1 MPDPSVPIV
10 SIVIPV
16 RNESRA
22 LAAMLKAMA
31 DLNWP
36 KGSRE
41 LILVDNASFDSS
53 GALLKKAGGGGAE
66 EVGESRRGSYAVRNA
81 ETAIAGGEIPAF
93 TDTDCRP
100 ERDWL
105 VKGADILRRHGLDT
119 VTGKV
124 RQVSPARRTLFD
136 IVDQSIYVQTSLFR
150 KLSGE
155 QGFQG
160 SKSLP
165 ERGRERRHVGVAADA
180 DAEEMDLKAGDF
192 FLPVGNQH
200 GKRDGMRG
208 VADGIELS
216 DGYNAQ
222 DPSASDS
229 SKTASTSSS
238 VPPAVSRTQRIA
250 FSTAVPTACAWNPS
264 PLRGSRSSASRCP
277 IASSPRRGLPIP
289 SKQQRTGFQDFGE
302 RCIANKK
309 APGAGNLQ
317 IPDPGANRSV
327 TVFIRK
333 QAAGRR
339 A

>member
-16 RNESRA
+16 RNESR
-22 LAAMLKAMA
+22 AMA

-53 GALLKKAGGGGAE
+53 GTLLKKAGGGRAE
-66 EVGESRRGSYAVRNA
+66 GVGESRRGSYAVRNA
-81 ETAIAGGEIPAF
+81 ETSIAGGEIPAF

-165 ERGRERRHVGVAADA
+165 ECGRERGHFRIAADA
-180 DAEEMDLKAGDF
+180 DPEKMDLKAGDF
-192 FLPVGNQH
+192 LLPVGNQH
-200 GKRDGMRG
+200 GKRDRMRG
-208 VADGIELS
+208 VTDGIQLMRRIQGPGSLRKRFIEDRVHQQDRPAGHLPDPGHRVL
-216 DGYNAQ
+216 DGRPDCMSLKSFAAERLDVFGQ
-222 DPSASDS
+222 HVADRI
-229 SKTASTSSS
+229 
-238 VPPAVSRTQRIA
+238 VPTQRVA
-250 FSTAVPTACAWNPS
+250 DSQN
-264 PLRGSRSSASRCP
+264 
-277 IASSPRRGLPIP
+277 
-289 SKQQRTGFQDFGE
+289 QQRPDFQDFGE
-302 RCIANKK
+302 RLHCE
-309 APGAGNLQ
+309 
-317 IPDPGANRSV
+317 
-327 TVFIRK
+327 
-333 QAAGRR
+333 
-339 A
+339 